1 MLNIKIYFLK
11 NINHWQ
17 KTSSFHEFIIISHLK
32 ILISSNIFI
41 MTTTFRHFQWHVPC
55 SDDLLLWTFANR
67 QTMWKYSKKKMFNV
81 INLISCFSANKY
93 MNVLN
98 ALMETITMIKN
109 LTSYTL
115 RIIRTFAKLIILV
128 FPPQIIHFIL
138 PF

>member
-1 MLNIKIYFLK
+1 
-11 NINHWQ
+11 
-17 KTSSFHEFIIISHLK
+17 
-32 ILISSNIFI
+32 
-41 MTTTFRHFQWHVPC
+41 
-55 SDDLLLWTFANR
+55 
-67 QTMWKYSKKKMFNV
+67 
-81 INLISCFSANKY
+81 